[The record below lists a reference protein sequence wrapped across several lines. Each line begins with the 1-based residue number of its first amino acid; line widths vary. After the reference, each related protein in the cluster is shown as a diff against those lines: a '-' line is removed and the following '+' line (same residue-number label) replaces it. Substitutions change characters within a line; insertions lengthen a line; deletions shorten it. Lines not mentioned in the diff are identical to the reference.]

1 MTLQEALNVF
11 NLSGTITT
19 EAIKDA
25 YKKLSLKYH
34 PDRNTDSNT
43 GNNNMMKLVNAAY
56 ECLKRNADR
65 INAGYSHTEGAYDYA
80 AKFGGV
86 LEQLRAL
93 DGLELEII
101 GNWIW
106 ISGETKANKEALKE
120 IGCRY
125 ASQKVRWYFRPEEH
139 RSLGN
144 RKSHSMDE
152 IRDMHGTQGR
162 ESTGGRRRLSG
173 RKRQPAALTG
183 A

>member
-11 NLSGTITT
+11 NLSGTITN

-25 YKKLSLKYH
+25 YKKLCLKYH
-34 PDRNTDSNT
+34 PDRNPA
-43 GNNNMMKLVNAAY
+43 GNDMMKLVNAAY
-56 ECLKRNADR
+56 EWLNRNADR
-65 INAGYSHTEGAYDYA
+65 INEGFSYTEGAYDYA

-93 DGLELEII
+93 EGLELEII

-106 ISGETKANKEALKE
+106 ISGETKANKEALKT

-125 ASQKVRWYFRPEEH
+125 ASHKVRWYFRPEEH

-162 ESTGGRRRLSG
+162 ERTGGRRRLSG
-173 RKRQPAALTG
+173 RKRQPSALTG

>member
-25 YKKLSLKYH
+25 YKKLCLKYH
-34 PDRNTDSNT
+34 PDRNPA
-43 GNNNMMKLVNAAY
+43 GNDMMKLINAAY
-56 ECLKRNADR
+56 EWLNRNTDR
-65 INAGYSHTEGAYDYA
+65 INEGFSHTEGAYDYA

-106 ISGETKANKEALKE
+106 ISGETKANKEALKAM
-120 IGCRY
+120 GCRY
-125 ASQKVRWYFRPEEH
+125 AAQKVRWYFRPEEH

>member
-11 NLSGTITT
+11 NLSGEITV
-19 EAIKDA
+19 ESIKAA
-25 YKKLSLKYH
+25 YRKLSLKYH
-34 PDRNTDSNT
+34 PDRNPA
-43 GNNNMMKLVNAAY
+43 GNDMMKLVNAAY
-56 ECLKRNADR
+56 EWLNRNADR
-65 INAGYSHTEGAYDYA
+65 ITEGFSHTEGAYDYA
-80 AKFGGV
+80 ALFGGV

-93 DGLELEII
+93 EGLELEII

-106 ISGETKANKEALKE
+106 ISGETKANKEALKA

-125 ASQKVRWYFRPEEH
+125 AAQKVRWYFRPEEH
-139 RSLGN
+139 RSIRN

-173 RKRQPAALTG
+173 RTRQPAALKR

>member
-34 PDRNTDSNT
+34 PDRNTD
-43 GNNNMMKLVNAAY
+43 
-56 ECLKRNADR
+56 
-65 INAGYSHTEGAYDYA
+65 
-80 AKFGGV
+80 
-86 LEQLRAL
+86 
-93 DGLELEII
+93 
-101 GNWIW
+101 
-106 ISGETKANKEALKE
+106 
-120 IGCRY
+120 
-125 ASQKVRWYFRPEEH
+125 
-139 RSLGN
+139 N

-173 RKRQPAALTG
+173 RKRQPAVLTG